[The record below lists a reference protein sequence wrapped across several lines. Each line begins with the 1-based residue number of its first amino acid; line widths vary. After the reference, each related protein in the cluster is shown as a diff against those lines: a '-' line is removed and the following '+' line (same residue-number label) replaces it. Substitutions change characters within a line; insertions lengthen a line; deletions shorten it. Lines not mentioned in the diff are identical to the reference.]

1 MIIKKEGFLFMLHVV
16 RNSIQHVTMDTRVDM
31 QTVKA
36 TPQGPY
42 CMLPDSGV

>member
-1 MIIKKEGFLFMLHVV
+1 MAYRV
-16 RNSIQHVTMDTRVDM
+16 RNGIQHVTMDTRVHM
-31 QTVKA
+31 QTVKE